1 MVKILDFKHF
11 VFVPDG
17 LGGLK
22 KSKKEI
28 EVSVFISPVCGRH
41 KS

>member
-1 MVKILDFKHF
+1 MQFFKHF

-22 KSKKEI
+22 KVQKKEI
-28 EVSVFISPVCGRH
+28 KVSVFVSPVCGRY